1 MINRSTLKYSLKRIL
16 PSFVFS
22 CIHFV
27 WQKLLLGIVEYT
39 DTLRLKKFTNEQL
52 AILTQNNISFK
63 LYISPRNGF
72 IDNYIYL
79 YGVYESFILE
89 ILKNN
94 LSEGMTY
101 VDIGANIGQH
111 SMFAASIV
119 GKTGSVYAF
128 EPIPH
133 VYDQLTRSAYANDFT
148 TIITAKNFALGEKEQ
163 TETLYISNK
172 NIGGSSLVNKEEGN
186 EKITVTIKNGDSELL
201 PLPRVDMIKID
212 VEGYEYEVLSG
223 IQKTIAKH
231 KPCILIEFSGYF
243 YETEKKEHGKKI
255 LQLLKNNDYKI
266 YDIEDDM
273 KMIENNDLFLSNFVH
288 DRKQTNLFCSLR

>member
-22 CIHFV
+22 CIHFI
-27 WQKLLLGIVEYT
+27 WQKLLLGIVEYV

-52 AILTQNNISFK
+52 ATLTQNNISFK

-79 YGVYESFILE
+79 YGVYESFMLDI
-89 ILKNN
+89 IKKN
-94 LSEGMTY
+94 LSKGMTY

-148 TIITAKNFALGEKEQ
+148 TIVNAKNFALGEKGG

-243 YETEKKEHGKKI
+243 YETEKKNHGKKI
-255 LQLLKNNDYKI
+255 LQLLKDNDYKI

-273 KMIENNDLFLSNFVH
+273 KMIDDNDLFLSNFVH